1 MKFLKIAAFV
11 AIIAFCAWALWTGQQ
26 SPRPTVIAA
35 VPTAACAPQ
44 HLPEDYHRLG
54 LALREFDDVLSLAI
68 SVPREMVV
76 EQVEQLQRVRREVE
90 AAQVPACL
98 EAYKGSLVRY
108 MNRVVDLLV
117 AFLAGVS
124 PNQISEA
131 LLNTSEMRQ
140 AIFAEIT
147 LLTGVSPTPY
157 PTPLPFAS
165 QTPEAGIGIPVT
177 GAPETAAVAF
187 VNHPEGVNLR
197 EGPGVNYTFQVV
209 VPSGSQLPVLG
220 VDASLQWLKV
230 QVNGGEGWVFLPLVE
245 LNVPAESLPVVE

>member
-1 MKFLKIAAFV
+1 MKFLKIIAFL
-11 AIIAFCAWALWTGQQ
+11 AIIAFCAWALWSGQQ

-35 VPTAACAPQ
+35 VPTADCASQ
-44 HLPEDYHRLG
+44 RLPEEYHSLG
-54 LALREFDDVLSLAI
+54 LALREFEDALSLAI

-117 AFLAGVS
+117 AFVAGVS
-124 PNQISEA
+124 PSQISDA

-140 AIFAEIT
+140 AIFAEVT

-157 PTPLPFAS
+157 PTPIPFAS
-165 QTPEAGIGIPVT
+165 QTPEASIGIPVT
-177 GAPETAAVAF
+177 GAPQTALASVTYA
-187 VNHPEGVNLR
+187 EGVNLR

-209 VPSGSQLPVLG
+209 VEAGSQLPVLG
-220 VDASLQWLKV
+220 VDASRQWLKV
-230 QVNGGEGWVFLPLVE
+230 QANDYEGWVFLPLVE
-245 LNVPAESLPVVE
+245 LNVPVESLPVLE